1 VTALATPLSL
11 RSTVLTFRI
20 HRFEMTVVVVATA
33 MSLFVSAAV
42 VTWLTSSGYKECL
55 SEGGSMTFSSVCQSS
70 VGLWMDRIA
79 RMSITIVPIFPFVA
93 GLLVGTPLVAREL
106 EGGTARLS
114 WSLVPSRLRWF
125 VQRVV
130 PALGLVAVAAFV
142 IGITADALFRAL
154 HPTLDLDQS
163 FVGFRGRGVLVS
175 VEALVVASIALA
187 FGSILGRTVPTFV
200 LALILAG
207 AIGVA
212 TDKVETETL
221 MNEALISSDF
231 QWTGGDLY
239 LESRF
244 RLADGRIV
252 TWQELYVLRPE
263 IETQGMTEEMG
274 RDVVLYIPGSR
285 YHDIERREALVFVA
299 IAALF
304 TAVAVVAVMRRRPR

>member
-1 VTALATPLSL
+1 MTALAQPLSL
-11 RSTVLTFRI
+11 RSTILTFRI

-42 VTWLTSSGYKECL
+42 VTWLTSSGYKACL

-106 EGGTARLS
+106 EGGTARLA

-285 YHDIERREALVFVA
+285 YHDIERREALVLVA

-304 TAVAVVAVMRRRPR
+304 TAVAAVAVMRRRPR

>member
-1 VTALATPLSL
+1 MTALAQPLSL
-11 RSTVLTFRI
+11 RSTILTFRI

-42 VTWLTSSGYKECL
+42 VTWLTSSGYKACL

-106 EGGTARLS
+106 EGGTARLA

-274 RDVVLYIPGSR
+274 RDVVLYIPGTR

-304 TAVAVVAVMRRRPR
+304 AAIATVAVMRRRPR